1 MTGLGPRL
9 LGDPMPPGLER
20 GLANTITMPLTVAL
34 DATPLQ
40 GPQTGI
46 GEFCSRILEVLG
58 TRPDLHVGAFA
69 VSRRGR
75 DGIRALLP
83 PGVSALGP
91 PGPGLPAR
99 LLHTAWARW
108 AFPPAELY
116 TGKVDLVHGTNFV
129 VPPSRK
135 AAMVVTV
142 HDLSPLHFP
151 QFCRP
156 AARAYPELVK
166 KAVSRGA
173 WVHADSEFVAGEVV
187 EALGVPAERVRAV
200 HLGVTPP
207 LPEPGTDGWRKLL
220 PDWVSSYVLAL
231 GRVEPRKD
239 LPTLVRAFG
248 RVAGHHAGL
257 ALVIAG
263 PDGWG
268 SEQLGAAVVASAVG
282 DRVLRLGWVDQQA
295 RDVLIEGATVFAY
308 PSRYE
313 GFGLPPLQAMA
324 SGTPVVASA
333 TGALKEVLGEAA
345 WLVPVGDDGG
355 LANALENL
363 LEDPSARQELARK
376 GRERAARYTWEACA
390 TGLARLYHDSAEART
405 N

>member
-1 MTGLGPRL
+1 
-9 LGDPMPPGLER
+9 
-20 GLANTITMPLTVAL
+20 MPLNVAL

-46 GEFCSRILEVLG
+46 GEFCSRILELFG
-58 TRPDLHVGAFA
+58 TRPDLRVGAFSI
-69 VSRRGR
+69 SRQGR
-75 DGIRALLP
+75 HGITALLP
-83 PGVSALGP
+83 PGVKALGP

-99 LLHTAWARW
+99 LVHSSWAHW
-108 AFPPAELY
+108 PFPPAELY

-129 VPPSRK
+129 VPPSHK

-151 QFCRP
+151 QFCPP

-166 KAVSRGA
+166 KAVARGA
-173 WVHADSEFVAGEVV
+173 WVHTDSEFVAGEVV

-200 HLGVTPP
+200 HLGVAPP
-207 LPEPGTDGWRKLL
+207 AAQSGTESWRNLL
-220 PDWVSSYVLAL
+220 PAWVSSYVLAV

-239 LPTLVRAFG
+239 LPALVRAFD
-248 RVAGHHAGL
+248 RFASRQPGL

-268 SEQLGAAVVASAVG
+268 SDQLGAAVTAAAAG
-282 DRVLRLGWVDQQA
+282 DRVLRLGWVDERA
-295 RDVLIEGATVFAY
+295 RDALMEGATVFAY

-313 GFGLPPLQAMA
+313 GFGLPPLQAMG
-324 SGTPVVASA
+324 SGAPVVASA

-345 WLVPVGDDGG
+345 WLVTVGDEGA
-355 LANALENL
+355 LANALEIL
-363 LEDPSARQELARK
+363 IEDADARQELARK
-376 GRERAARYTWEACA
+376 GLERAALYTWDACA
-390 TGLARLYHDSAEART
+390 NGLVSLYHECAAARLS
-405 N
+405 

>member
-1 MTGLGPRL
+1 
-9 LGDPMPPGLER
+9 
-20 GLANTITMPLTVAL
+20 MPLNVAL

-46 GEFCSRILEVLG
+46 GEFCSRVLELLG
-58 TRPDLHVGAFA
+58 ARTDLRVGAFS

-75 DGIRALLP
+75 AGISSLLP
-83 PGVSALGP
+83 PGVATLGP

-99 LLHTAWARW
+99 ALHEAWARW
-108 AFPPAELY
+108 PFPPAEFL
-116 TGKVDLVHGTNFV
+116 TGQVDVVHGTNFV

-151 QFCRP
+151 EFCRP
-156 AARAYPELVK
+156 AARAYPDLVR

-200 HLGVTPP
+200 HLGVTRPLLPP
-207 LPEPGTDGWRKLL
+207 GPEDWRKLL
-220 PDWVSSYVLAL
+220 PDWVSSYILAL

-239 LPTLVRAFG
+239 LPGLVRAFG
-248 RVAGHHAGL
+248 RFAGDHPGL

-268 SEQLGAAVVASAVG
+268 SAQLEEAVSASPVG
-282 DRVLRLGWVDQQA
+282 DRVLRLGWVDDQA

-324 SGTPVVASA
+324 SGTPVVATA
-333 TGALKEVLGEAA
+333 TGALKEVLGDAA
-345 WLVPVGDDGG
+345 WLVTAGDEGA
-355 LANALENL
+355 LANALDNL
-363 LEDPSARQELARK
+363 LQDPAARQELARK
-376 GRERAARYTWEACA
+376 GGERAKRYTWAACVD
-390 TGLARLYHDSAEART
+390 GLVKLYHEANEASRGKRRK
-405 N
+405 

>member
-1 MTGLGPRL
+1 
-9 LGDPMPPGLER
+9 MPP
-20 GLANTITMPLTVAL
+20 PLNIAL

-46 GEFCSRILEVLG
+46 GEFCSRILEELG
-58 TRPDLHVGAFA
+58 TRPDLKVGAFS
-69 VSRRGR
+69 VSRSGR
-75 DGIRALLP
+75 DGITALLP
-83 PGVSALGP
+83 PGVKALGA

-99 LLHTAWARW
+99 LLHASWAHW

-129 VPPSRK
+129 VPPSHK

-166 KAVSRGA
+166 KAIDRGA
-173 WVHADSEFVAGEVV
+173 WVHTDSEFVAGEVV
-187 EALGVPAERVRAV
+187 EALGAPPERVRAV
-200 HLGVTPP
+200 YLGVSPP
-207 LPEPGTDGWRKLL
+207 LAQAGGGPGPGPDAWRSLL
-220 PDWVSSYVLAL
+220 PPWVTSYILAL

-239 LPTLVRAFG
+239 LPTLVRAFD
-248 RVAGHHAGL
+248 RCAGSHPGL

-268 SEQLGAAVVASAVG
+268 SDQLRTAVGAAKAG
-282 DRVLRLGWVDQQA
+282 DRVLRLGWVDEPA
-295 RDVLIEGATVFAY
+295 RDALVEGATVFAY

-324 SGTPVVASA
+324 SGAPVVATGS
-333 TGALKEVLGEAA
+333 GALKEVLGDAA
-345 WLVPVGDDGG
+345 WLVPAGDEDA
-355 LANALENL
+355 LANALECL
-363 LEDPSARQELARK
+363 LDDETAREQLSGK
-376 GRERAARYTWEACA
+376 GRERSALYTWPACAAGLVSLYRDSAAARV
-390 TGLARLYHDSAEART
+390 

>member
-1 MTGLGPRL
+1 
-9 LGDPMPPGLER
+9 
-20 GLANTITMPLTVAL
+20 MPLTVAL

-46 GEFCSRILEVLG
+46 GEFCARLLEQLG
-58 TRPDLHVGAFA
+58 AQPDLHVGAFS
-69 VSRRGR
+69 VSRQGR
-75 DGIRALLP
+75 EGIRARLP
-83 PGVSALGP
+83 PGVTALGP

-99 LLHTAWARW
+99 VLHASWARW
-108 AFPPAELY
+108 GFPPAELY

-156 AARAYPELVK
+156 AARAYPDLVK

-173 WVHADSEFVAGEVV
+173 WVHADSEFVAQEVV
-187 EALGVPAERVRAV
+187 EALGAPPERVRAV

-207 LPEPGTDGWRKLL
+207 ARPSGTGDWRKLL
-220 PDWVSSYVLAL
+220 PDWVGSYVLAL

-248 RVAGHHAGL
+248 QFAGKHPGL

-263 PDGWG
+263 PDGLG
-268 SEQLGAAVVASAVG
+268 SEQLGAAISASASG
-282 DRVLRLGWVDQQA
+282 DRVVRLGWVDDRA
-295 RDVLIEGATVFAY
+295 RDALIEGATVFAY

-324 SGTPVVASA
+324 SGTSVVATAS
-333 TGALKEVLGEAA
+333 GALKEVLGDAA
-345 WLVPVGDDGG
+345 WLVAVGDEEA

-363 LEDPSARQELARK
+363 IVDIAARQELARK
-376 GRERAARYTWEACA
+376 GRQRAALYSWEACA
-390 TGLARLYHDSAEART
+390 AGLVTLYRESAEARLA
-405 N
+405 NR

>member
-1 MTGLGPRL
+1 
-9 LGDPMPPGLER
+9 
-20 GLANTITMPLTVAL
+20 MPLNVAL

-46 GEFCSRILEVLG
+46 GEFCSRVLESLG
-58 TRPDLHVGAFA
+58 ARGDIQVGAFS
-69 VSRRGR
+69 VSRQGR
-75 DGIRALLP
+75 AGISSLLP
-83 PGVSALGP
+83 PGVAALGL

-99 LLHTAWARW
+99 VLHQAWARW
-108 AFPPAELY
+108 PFPPAEFF

-129 VPPSRK
+129 VPPTHR
-135 AAMVVTV
+135 AATVVTV

-151 QFCRP
+151 EFCRP
-156 AARAYPELVK
+156 AARAYPDLVK
-166 KAVSRGA
+166 KAVRRGA
-173 WVHADSEFVAGEVV
+173 WVHADSEFVAAEVV

-200 HLGVTPP
+200 HLGVTRP
-207 LPEPGTDGWRKLL
+207 LPRPGLERPGLERPGPEDWRKLL

-239 LPTLVRAFG
+239 LPGLVRAFG
-248 RVAGHHAGL
+248 RFAGNHPGL

-268 SEQLGAAVVASAVG
+268 SAQLEEAVSASAVG
-282 DRVLRLGWVDQQA
+282 DRVLRLGWVDDQA
-295 RDVLIEGATVFAY
+295 RDVLMEGATVFAY

-333 TGALKEVLGEAA
+333 TGALKEVLGDAA
-345 WLVPVGDDGG
+345 WLVTVGDEAA
-355 LANALENL
+355 LANALDNL
-363 LEDPSARQELARK
+363 LRDPAARQELTRK
-376 GRERAARYTWEACA
+376 GGEQATRYTWEACA
-390 TGLARLYHDSAEART
+390 DGLVALYREASEARSS
-405 N
+405 